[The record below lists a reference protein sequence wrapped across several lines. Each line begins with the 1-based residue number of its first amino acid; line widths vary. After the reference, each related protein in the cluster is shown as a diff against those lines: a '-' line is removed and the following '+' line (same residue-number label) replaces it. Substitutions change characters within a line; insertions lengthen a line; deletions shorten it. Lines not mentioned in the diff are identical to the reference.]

1 MVLANSLAPSFFFRS
16 PTHMV
21 NPTLKKLQLRND
33 ELPLLFAHLAVPFWA
48 IVALKSQ
55 ASPFSAKKWPP

>member
-1 MVLANSLAPSFFFRS
+1 
-16 PTHMV
+16 MV